1 MPIITLP
8 KKVKKGEELVAIP
21 RKEYE
26 EFLRLRKYI
35 PTVKLTPAQKRD
47 LAQARREYQRGEYFT
62 LSQLGRELGRKSTR
76 KSQ

>member
-1 MPIITLP
+1 MPVITIP

-35 PTVKLTPAQKRD
+35 PVVKLTPAQKRD
-47 LAQARREYQRGEYFT
+47 LAQARREYQRGEYLT
-62 LSQLGRELGRKSTR
+62 LSQLKRELGRKNTR
-76 KSQ
+76 KS

>member
-1 MPIITLP
+1 MPVITIP

-35 PTVKLTPAQKRD
+35 PTIKLTAAQKRD
-47 LAQARREYQRGEYFT
+47 LVQARKEYQKGEYVT
-62 LSQLGRELGRKSTR
+62 LFQLKRELGRKSPR
-76 KSQ
+76 KG